1 MSFRI
6 FYFPPKSKK
15 QQNITLSG
23 ASRGGAKFWTI
34 YLLLLGFYF
43 TELQYFA

>member
-6 FYFPPKSKK
+6 FYFPPISKK
-15 QQNITLSG
+15 QQNITLASG
-23 ASRGGAKFWTI
+23 SKGGAKFWTI

-43 TELQYFA
+43 AESQYFA